1 MIMSST
7 TTVLLTEKKYAKT
20 VKVALEKEGALDK
33 SYRLSNL
40 DENSFSSFIST
51 RTLDGGM
58 QQDDIIANS
67 SKFIAIPILANCLCR
82 ICSSSCE
89 EIPHSVFNL
98 IAGHATQSCRY
109 SSSVLG
115 NSHRQLALTCDN
127 NLNFVQNILLQ
138 AIRKYNPSFDEDV
151 IFKMVDEITN
161 ATMPPKLELMG
172 DDRTLVIPFRALNAA
187 SDASFE
193 KIMQDAIGENYQEE
207 FMPLL
212 WKMLADSHRSQR
224 VVRRGEIDPNSKV
237 RESGHSILWID
248 PEIQRTFVS
257 DYGELYRIEYN
268 MT

>member
-1 MIMSST
+1 MSST
-7 TTVLLTEKKYAKT
+7 TTVLITEKKNAKA
-20 VKVALEKEGALDK
+20 VKVTLEKEGALEK
-33 SYRLSNL
+33 SFRLSNL
-40 DENSFSSFIST
+40 DESSFSSFIST
-51 RTLDGGM
+51 RTLDGGL

-67 SKFIAIPILANCLCR
+67 SKFIAIPIHANCLDR

-89 EIPHSVFNL
+89 ETLHSVFNL
-98 IAGHATQSCRY
+98 IIGHATQSCRY

-115 NSHRQLALTCDN
+115 NTHLQLALTCDN

-138 AIRKYNPSFDEDV
+138 AIRNYNPSSDEAV
-151 IFKMVDEITN
+151 IFKMVDEGTN
-161 ATMPPKLELMG
+161 KTMPPKLEIMG

-193 KIMQDAIGENYQEE
+193 KIIQYAIGENNQEE

-224 VVRRGEIDPNSKV
+224 VVRRGEVDPNSKV

-248 PEIQRTFVS
+248 PEIERTLVS
-257 DYGELYRIEYN
+257 DYGE
-268 MT
+268 